1 MDANGTGMT
10 AKPVV
15 LVVMGV
21 TGCGKS
27 TVAALLA
34 GRLAWPFEEG
44 DALHPQANIEKMT
57 AGHPLTDEDRAPW
70 LQKVAAW
77 VEEQLDAGQS
87 GLITC
92 SALKRAY
99 RDVINRRG
107 SGIVFVYLSGTRET
121 IAARLTARHGHY
133 MPASLLESQ
142 FAALEEPTPD
152 EPEITIDVGP
162 APGVIAQ
169 HIVEQLNLTG

>member
-1 MDANGTGMT
+1 MDTNGTGMT

-21 TGCGKS
+21 SGCGKS

-133 MPASLLESQ
+133 MPASLLDSQ

>member
-21 TGCGKS
+21 SGCGKS

-133 MPASLLESQ
+133 MPASLLDSQ

>member
-1 MDANGTGMT
+1 MDTNGTGMT

-21 TGCGKS
+21 SGCGKS